1 MSVGKYPVMKVCG
14 FIRSVKH
21 AYCTLMNTGRSEC
34 MENSSVES
42 YHYGHQRNW
51 ANVHDHNS
59 EVAIFIT
66 GTYIDSFYQRKHIQT
81 EQGCSQSRSD
91 LTSEMTVH

>member
-1 MSVGKYPVMKVCG
+1 MHGEQFSG
-14 FIRSVKH
+14 
-21 AYCTLMNTGRSEC
+21 TLGHTITVTNETG
-34 MENSSVES
+34 
-42 YHYGHQRNW
+42 QTFTTI
-51 ANVHDHNS
+51 NS

-66 GTYIDSFYQRKHIQT
+66 ETNIDSFYRRKHIQT